1 MRGDHLHKPWKE
13 AGLGLLNLVAII
25 VVIVLAQLM
34 LRQYLSN
41 MVGAALLALIV
52 LSTYIAAS
60 KWIERRAPSELSVS
74 HLLPQSVAGLAGGF
88 VLFASVMAIL
98 WVIGVY
104 HPAGR
109 GTSNGLAAGFAAA
122 LAAGIVE
129 ETLFRGLLFR
139 LTSKVLGTWGALLFT
154 AALFGAA
161 HAFNRGATISSSVA
175 IALEAGVLLGAA
187 YAATQRLWVPIGLH
201 IGWNFTEGSIFS
213 MAVSGNTMSA
223 GLFRGSLSG
232 PRILSGGQFGPE
244 ASIVAVI
251 VCLIAAL
258 YFIRL
263 IVTRHLAE
271 PPAWSKVNLRA
282 VPSKWHPLPK
292 VHPENSL
299 LSDGNIIFQR
309 PHRDVSRPL

>member
-1 MRGDHLHKPWKE
+1 MHKPWKE
-13 AGLGLLNLVAII
+13 AGLGLLNLVA
-25 VVIVLAQLM
+25 VILVIGLTQPVL
-34 LRQYLSN
+34 RKYLSDT
-41 MVGAALLALIV
+41 VGALLLALIV
-52 LSTYIAAS
+52 LATYLAAS
-60 KWIERRAPSELSVS
+60 KWIERRGPSELGVS
-74 HLLPQSVAGLAGGF
+74 HLLPESTAGFAVGL

-98 WVIGVY
+98 WAAGVY

-109 GTSNGLAAGFAAA
+109 GATNGLVGGFAAA
-122 LAAGIVE
+122 LAAGVIE

-139 LTSKVLGTWGALLFT
+139 LGSKVLGTWGALLFT
-154 AALFGAA
+154 SVLFGAA

-175 IALEAGVLLGAA
+175 IALEAGVLLGAS

-251 VCLIAAL
+251 ACLAVAL
-258 YFIRL
+258 YFIRR
-263 IVTRHLAE
+263 IAARHLAE
-271 PPAWSKVNLRA
+271 PPAWSKARPASPA
-282 VPSKWHPLPK
+282 VEIAHASQ
-292 VHPENSL
+292 S
-299 LSDGNIIFQR
+299 S
-309 PHRDVSRPL
+309 S